1 VRYAWPPLMP
11 KLPADHGSWTFSVP
25 VALDRYER
33 RASTRVT
40 GRPDLIAWLP
50 VAVLAAG
57 QAVLRL
63 ISLAA
68 AVWQEWVHA
77 RSNCAQMS
85 TAAASDVLLYE
96 RRQDGTTLLII
107 PRSPLSQARD
117 SAAGHIKRCG
127 QGMPPL

>member
-1 VRYAWPPLMP
+1 V
-11 KLPADHGSWTFSVP
+11 
-25 VALDRYER
+25 
-33 RASTRVT
+33 
-40 GRPDLIAWLP
+40 IAWLP

-68 AVWQEWVHA
+68 EVWQERVHA
-77 RSNCAQMS
+77 RSVCAQMS
-85 TAAASDVLLYE
+85 TAAASDVMLYE

-107 PRSPLSQARD
+107 PRPPLSLARD
-117 SAAGHIKRCG
+117 SATGYITRCV

>member
-1 VRYAWPPLMP
+1 M
-11 KLPADHGSWTFSVP
+11 
-25 VALDRYER
+25 
-33 RASTRVT
+33 
-40 GRPDLIAWLP
+40 IAWLP

-68 AVWQEWVHA
+68 AVLYERVHA
-77 RSNCAQMS
+77 RSNCAQMT
-85 TAAASDVLLYE
+85 TAAANDVLLYE

-117 SAAGHIKRCG
+117 SATGHIKRRVE
-127 QGMPPL
+127 GMPPL